1 MNRDIITLTIPQD
14 VVQGQRLDKYLAKT
28 LPEYSRAFFQ
38 RVIRDGY
45 LQVDGE
51 KAEQSDLIKPG
62 AVLTVD
68 VTPSVVR
75 QLTPEEIPLDVLY
88 EDDDL
93 LVINKQPGLVVHPGN
108 GNWEGTLVNA
118 LLNHC
123 DSDEFE
129 EMIDEELRPGIVHR
143 LDKDTSGALII
154 AKNQEMREHFKEAF
168 ANHEVRKI
176 YVALILGRM
185 NEANGKI
192 ELPIGRHPYNF
203 EKMAVVMDRGKEAIT
218 QYRTIAFSNGVSLVK
233 ILLHTGRT
241 HQIRVHF
248 SHFGHPVLG
257 DALYGGRPQC
267 SPYAAA
273 RQMLHAYEI
282 SFTHPRTEK
291 KMKIMAPLPEDFLEA
306 LRGLRLPLPSKGGEK

>member
-1 MNRDIITLTIPQD
+1 MSHEFVTLTIPLD
-14 VVQGQRLDKYLAKT
+14 VVPGQRLDKYLAKM
-28 LPEYSRAFFQ
+28 LPEYSRAYFQ
-38 RVIRDGY
+38 RAIQDGF
-45 LQVDGE
+45 LLVDGE
-51 KAEQSDLIKPG
+51 KVEKSDLIRPG
-62 AVLTVD
+62 ATVTVD

-75 QLTPEEIPLDVLY
+75 QLEPEEIPLDVLY

-93 LVINKQPGLVVHPGN
+93 IVVNKQPGLVVHPAN
-108 GNWEGTLVNA
+108 GNWNGTLVNA

-129 EMIDEELRPGIVHR
+129 EMIDDDLRPGIVHR

-154 AKNQEMREHFKEAF
+154 AKNQEIREKFKEAF
-168 ANHEVRKI
+168 INHEVRKV
-176 YVALILGRM
+176 YAALILGKM
-185 NEANGKI
+185 NAANGKI

-203 EKMAVVMDRGKEAIT
+203 QKMAVVMDRGKEAST
-218 QYRTIAFSNGVSLVK
+218 QYKTIAFSNGVSLVK

-248 SHFGHPVLG
+248 AHFGHPVLG
-257 DALYGGRPQC
+257 DALYGGRPQQ

-282 SFTHPRTEK
+282 TFAHPRSGK
-291 KMKIMAPLPEDFLEA
+291 KLKITAPLSEDFIEA
-306 LRGLRLPLPSKGGEK
+306 LRALKLPLPTGARAL

>member
-1 MNRDIITLTIPQD
+1 MNHDIITLTIPLD
-14 VVQGQRLDKYLAKT
+14 VVPGQRLDKYLAKT

-45 LQVDGE
+45 LLVDGE
-51 KAEQSDLIKPG
+51 KAEQSDLIRPG
-62 AVLTVD
+62 ATVTVD

-75 QLTPEEIPLDVLY
+75 QLEPEEIPLDVLY

-93 LVINKQPGLVVHPGN
+93 LVINKQAGLVVHPGN

-154 AKNQEMREHFKEAF
+154 AKNQEIREHFKEAF
-168 ANHEVRKI
+168 VNHEVRKI

-185 NEANGKI
+185 NETNGTI

-203 EKMAVVMDRGKEAIT
+203 EKMAVVMDRGKEAST
-218 QYRTIAFSNGVSLVK
+218 QYKTIAFNNGVSLVK

-257 DALYGGRPQC
+257 D
-267 SPYAAA
+267 
-273 RQMLHAYEI
+273 
-282 SFTHPRTEK
+282 
-291 KMKIMAPLPEDFLEA
+291 
-306 LRGLRLPLPSKGGEK
+306 